1 MTTNADAKTAL
12 KKAIKINCS
21 DVEPCLKKVEYTI
34 PFEAIK
40 SERQVIANE
49 IARYTAVPGFR
60 KGKAPLSIITS
71 RFKSNIEEELM
82 KHFYMAAF
90 EKMSEDEK
98 MEIIAYAF
106 PKEGLPKLNEGEDYA
121 FSISFDVAPDIE
133 LPGYKGIEVAS
144 LEAEITDKEIQES
157 LDYYKNLY
165 AEYKTIDATAQKEDM
180 LKVSYSSD
188 FVPSETASANLK
200 HQLKADETWIWLNE
214 PEFIPGSIA
223 ALTGAE
229 KDREYSFEAEYP
241 ADYREAELAG
251 KKLKYTVKV
260 SEVQRKVPVSSDEL
274 LCEKMKVE
282 NIDALKTQIKTN
294 IQKQKELKNRSEMG
308 ASIFDKL
315 SAAIK
320 DFTIPPS
327 VLASEIQKEMRGI
340 ANREVKS
347 KDDIDKFKEKKEE
360 YQKEAERT
368 AKERMRRFFIFKKI
382 AKLENIK
389 VEENEVDNQI
399 KGMSRYYGYKEG
411 ELRKLMESNGSI
423 DDVHSD
429 ILMSKVTEFLI
440 DNAKIQAKA

>member
-1 MTTNADAKTAL
+1 MTTNADAKNAL

-21 DVEPCLKKVEYTI
+21 DVEPCMKKVEYTI
-34 PFEAIK
+34 PFDAIK
-40 SERQVIANE
+40 NERQFIANDF
-49 IARYTAVPGFR
+49 AKYTAVPGFR
-60 KGKAPLSIITS
+60 KGKAPLSMITS
-71 RFKSNIEEELM
+71 RFKSNIDEELM
-82 KHFYMAAF
+82 KHFYTAAF
-90 EKMSEDEK
+90 EKMTEDEK

-106 PKEGLPKLNEGEDYA
+106 PKEGLPKLNEGQDYS
-121 FSISFDVAPDIE
+121 FVINFDVAPDIE
-133 LPGYKGIEVAS
+133 LPNYKGIEVTS
-144 LEAEITDKEIQES
+144 QEAEITDKEIQES

-165 AEYKTIDATAQKEDM
+165 AEYKTMDTTAQKEDM

-188 FVPSETASANLK
+188 FTLPETASANLK

-229 KDREYSFEAEYP
+229 KDKEYSFSAEYP

-260 SEVQRKVPVSSDEL
+260 FEVQRKVPVSSDEQ
-274 LCEKMKVE
+274 LCEKMKIE
-282 NIDALKTQIKTN
+282 NIDTLKTQIKTN

-308 ASIFDKL
+308 ASVYDKI
-315 SAAIK
+315 SSAIK
-320 DFTIPPS
+320 DFPIPPS
-327 VLASEIQKEMRGI
+327 ILANEIQKEMRNI

-347 KDDIDKFKEKKEE
+347 KEDIDKFKESKEKHQE
-360 YQKEAERT
+360 ESKRA
-368 AKERMRRFFIFKKI
+368 AKERMRRFFILKKI

-389 VEENEVDNQI
+389 VEEGEVEEQI

-429 ILMSKVTEFLI
+429 ILMAKVTEFLVN
-440 DNAKIQAKA
+440 NAKIQAKA